1 MTAYCHLDDSKGTDM
16 RGLAGKTF
24 VVAGGA
30 TGVGAGAAERLGEER
45 ANVVVGDINLGG
57 ARDTVGR
64 ITAAGG
70 SAVAVEFDLADDE
83 SVQHLVDATVT
94 AFGTVNGLLN
104 VGADLSPNNLGR
116 DTTLLDT
123 DLDVWQRTLDVNLI
137 GYVRTCRAVI
147 PHLLANGGGSIVNTS
162 SGAAVSRGDGKRPAY
177 ATSKAGVNTLTRHVA
192 TNWGRQGVRC
202 NGVMP
207 GLVMGPTQEQQNDVE
222 MQKAFLQSVPTT
234 RLGRPSDLGA
244 VIAFLL
250 SDDAEWING
259 QVWAIDGGANMR
271 A

>member
-1 MTAYCHLDDSKGTDM
+1 M
-16 RGLAGKTF
+16 
-24 VVAGGA
+24 
-30 TGVGAGAAERLGEER
+30 
-45 ANVVVGDINLGG
+45 
-57 ARDTVGR
+57 
-64 ITAAGG
+64 
-70 SAVAVEFDLADDE
+70 
-83 SVQHLVDATVT
+83 QHLIDTATKE
-94 AFGTVNGLLN
+94 FGTINGLLN
-104 VGADLSPNNLGR
+104 VGADLSPQNLGR
-116 DTTLLDT
+116 DKTLRDT
-123 DLDVWQRTLDVNLI
+123 DLDVWQRTLDVNLL
-137 GYVRTCRAVI
+137 GYVRTCRAVL
-147 PHLLANGGGSIVNTS
+147 PHLLDIGAGGIVNTS

-177 ATSKAGVNTLTRHVA
+177 AASKAGIHTLTRHIA
-192 TNWGRQGVRC
+192 TNWGRLGVRC

-222 MQKAFLQSVPTT
+222 LQHSFLQSVPTT